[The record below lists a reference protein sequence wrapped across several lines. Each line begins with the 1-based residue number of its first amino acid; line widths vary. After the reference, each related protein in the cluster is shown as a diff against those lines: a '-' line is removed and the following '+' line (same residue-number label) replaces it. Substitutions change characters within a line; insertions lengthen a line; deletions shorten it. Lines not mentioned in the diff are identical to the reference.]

1 MAENR
6 PQRRRLKPSE
16 IILGIF
22 CLLTVAV
29 GTFLILN
36 IYGQRFGLVPM
47 LIAAGLLLFVGIS
60 LAIHVRPQKPAEHGE
75 TDASEVED
83 SPEKDL

>member
-1 MAENR
+1 MAENG
-6 PQRRRLKPSE
+6 PQRRKLKPSE
-16 IILGIF
+16 FIFAII

-75 TDASEVED
+75 AVDSEVED